1 MALEL
6 PRSKVDPRG
15 EPNVAPT
22 IHAMQKRHLAGTLLA
37 ASALAAPA
45 TAQST
50 GAISVRASMNGTGE
64 LPALS
69 SKSVKA
75 TGRLV
80 GTLKPTKSGYQFNW
94 YLTYN
99 NLSGTATF
107 ANIERGTKK
116 TRGATVTFLCSPC
129 KSGAHG
135 SFYAS
140 PGELALLQQGG
151 LYVNVRTKKHPSGEI
166 RGRLDKS

>member
-1 MALEL
+1 
-6 PRSKVDPRG
+6 
-15 EPNVAPT
+15 
-22 IHAMQKRHLAGTLLA
+22 MQKRHLAGTLLA

-45 TAQST
+45 AAQTTTASIRVNASLN
-50 GAISVRASMNGTGE
+50 GAGE

-69 SKSVKA
+69 SKTVKA

-80 GTLKPTKSGYQFNW
+80 GTLKQTKTGYQFNW
-94 YLTYN
+94 YLTYKG
-99 NLSGTATF
+99 LSGAATF

-140 PGELALLQQGG
+140 PGELALIQQGG

-166 RGRLDKS
+166 RGALQKH